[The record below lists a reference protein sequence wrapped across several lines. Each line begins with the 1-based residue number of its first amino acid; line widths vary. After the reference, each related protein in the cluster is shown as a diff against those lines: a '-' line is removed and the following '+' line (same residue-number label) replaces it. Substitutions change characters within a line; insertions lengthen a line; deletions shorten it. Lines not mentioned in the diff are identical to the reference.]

1 MIKAAAARQGVS
13 VSAWVAAAAER
24 QAAEIAVVAEG
35 QRAARELVV
44 EYEAEHGPMPERVKH
59 RVDDALAELG
69 LSGDEPPGRL
79 PSAGLARRTAAQ
91 PVQGAEGLPG
101 TARR

>member
-1 MIKAAAARQGVS
+1 MTVRKLSISVPPEIERMIKAAAARQGVS

-24 QAAEIAVVAEG
+24 QAAEIDVVAEG

-44 EYEAEHGPMPERVKH
+44 EYEAQHGPIPERVKQ

-69 LSGDEPPGRL
+69 LTGDAPPGRL
-79 PSAGLARRTAAQ
+79 PSAG
-91 PVQGAEGLPG
+91 
-101 TARR
+101 